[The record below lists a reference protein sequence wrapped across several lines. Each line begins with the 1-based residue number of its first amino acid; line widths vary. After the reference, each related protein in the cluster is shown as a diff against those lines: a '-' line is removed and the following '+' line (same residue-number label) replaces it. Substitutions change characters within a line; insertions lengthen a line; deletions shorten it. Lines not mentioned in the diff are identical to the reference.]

1 MNLLWRSYY
10 NILNIFT
17 SIFGKIEQLKSAS
30 LLNHILLERDTRVL
44 LFMHACKYSIV
55 QRNKY
60 CCERIR
66 LRDSSITSVDLV
78 YCVVMKNQALLCSS
92 TQSSQNNIMHKL
104 SIIFMQIIQNNSFN
118 YQSATNYNW
127 CDGITYKDAFTKIHC
142 NSNHPHR

>member
-30 LLNHILLERDTRVL
+30 LLNHILLEGDTRVL

-92 TQSSQNNIMHKL
+92 TQSSQNNIM
-104 SIIFMQIIQNNSFN
+104 QIIQNNSFN
-118 YQSATNYNW
+118 CQSATAIGVMVSRIKMPSQRYTA
-127 CDGITYKDAFTKIHC
+127 IQTIHTD
-142 NSNHPHR
+142 R